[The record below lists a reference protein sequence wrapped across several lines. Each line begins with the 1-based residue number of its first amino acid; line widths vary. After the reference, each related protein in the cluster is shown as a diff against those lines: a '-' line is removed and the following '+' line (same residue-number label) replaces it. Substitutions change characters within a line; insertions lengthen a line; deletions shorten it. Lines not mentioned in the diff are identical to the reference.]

1 MSFPSRRKDFGLK
14 EVAKETKKALPFV
27 LEQLQP
33 IDTTTSTLYHFQDL
47 QPLDP
52 SACPKHKLGDNDIEV
67 GRSGTRIK
75 VVDQDSFDAA
85 VALQPGTTIG
95 DSRKPVAVLNLA
107 SERRPGGGWEN
118 GALAQEE
125 ALCYRSSLYLTLKP
139 EYYPI
144 PPLSSVYSPTVI
156 LIREAL
162 SRGHGLLVPKTDA
175 KQLPITS
182 VLTVAAARGP
192 KVARDNIYLFNADRE
207 LMKSKIRVTLR
218 MAARNGHTKL
228 VLGALGCGAF
238 GNPPKDVAQCYLEV
252 FREAEFEG
260 GWWEDIVFA
269 VLDNVKGG
277 GEEGPGNYG
286 IFYRHLNKVVV

>member
-1 MSFPSRRKDFGLK
+1 LK
-14 EVAKETKKALPFV
+14 LVAQETKKLLPFV

-33 IDTTTSTLYHFQDL
+33 VDTTTSTRYHFQDL

-52 SACPKHKLGDNDIEV
+52 STCPQHRLGENDIET
-67 GRSGTRIK
+67 GRLGTRIR
-75 VVDQDSFDAA
+75 VFDQDSFDAA
-85 VALQPGTTIG
+85 IALQPGTTIG
-95 DSRKPVAVLNLA
+95 DSRKPVAVQNLA

-156 LIREAL
+156 IIRDAL
-162 SRGHGLLVPKTDA
+162 ARGHGPLVPGTDA
-175 KQLPITS
+175 KQLAVTS

-192 KVARDNIYLFNADRE
+192 MVSRDQTYFFNGDRE

-238 GNPPKDVAQCYLEV
+238 GNPPKDVAECYLEV
-252 FREAEFEG
+252 FREGEFQG

-277 GEEGPGNYG
+277 GKE
-286 IFYRHLNKVVV
+286 